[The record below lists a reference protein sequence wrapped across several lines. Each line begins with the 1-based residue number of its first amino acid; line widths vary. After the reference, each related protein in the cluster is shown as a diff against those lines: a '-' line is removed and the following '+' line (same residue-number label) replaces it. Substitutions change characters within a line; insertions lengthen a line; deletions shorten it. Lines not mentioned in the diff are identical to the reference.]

1 MKLRSI
7 DIFCASQASTAIVHT
22 TTMDLLQQPSSS
34 SSSSSHLGGTRAI
47 DRHNPII
54 RETTRRMINATNMPC
69 TSDLP
74 PLAPV
79 PYKQLHHKPA
89 RNSSSKPNDLIKI
102 SSKKS
107 TAGGGGDSV
116 DRKKKSKFDGRKSDA
131 VEGEMVRKS
140 TEVVGEFVRKSFGKQ
155 RGDFVI
161 NGPDSSRYLL
171 GEAGLLDLAS
181 DFEPGF
187 ELVPA
192 VDGSNGKAKDEMGVK
207 TEEFSASNSKPPPP
221 PPASSRSP
229 DQEVVLRVSLHCKGC
244 AGKVRKHIS
253 RMQGVKSFEIDF
265 AAKKVT
271 VVGDITPLEVLS
283 SISKVKTAQLW
294 STPPTPSSLPAAS
307 SSFSEI
313 KKSKALAVGM

>member
-7 DIFCASQASTAIVHT
+7 DIFCASQASTAIVHN

-34 SSSSSHLGGTRAI
+34 SSSSAHLGGTRAI

-54 RETTRRMINATNMPC
+54 RETTRRMINATNIPC
-69 TSDLP
+69 TSNPP
-74 PLAPV
+74 PLDPV

-107 TAGGGGDSV
+107 TAGGSSGSV

-140 TEVVGEFVRKSFGKQ
+140 FGKQ

-171 GEAGLLDLAS
+171 GEPGLLDLAS

-192 VDGSNGKAKDEMGVK
+192 VDGSNGKAKHEKGVK
-207 TEEFSASNSKPPPP
+207 TEEFSASDSKPPPPPPP

-244 AGKVRKHIS
+244 EGKVRKHIS
-253 RMQGVKSFEIDF
+253 RMQGVKSFKIDF

-271 VVGDITPLEVLS
+271 VVGDITPLEALS

-294 STPPTPSSLPAAS
+294 STPPTPPSLPTAS
-307 SSFSEI
+307 SSFSEV

>member
-34 SSSSSHLGGTRAI
+34 SSSSSAHLGGTRAI

-54 RETTRRMINATNMPC
+54 RETTRRMINATNIPC
-69 TSDLP
+69 TSNPP
-74 PLAPV
+74 PLDPV

-107 TAGGGGDSV
+107 TAGGGSGSV

-131 VEGEMVRKS
+131 VEGEM
-140 TEVVGEFVRKSFGKQ
+140 VRKSFGKQ

-192 VDGSNGKAKDEMGVK
+192 VDGSNGKAKHEKGVK
-207 TEEFSASNSKPPPP
+207 TEEFSASDSKPPPP

-244 AGKVRKHIS
+244 EGKVRKHIS
-253 RMQGVKSFEIDF
+253 RMQGVKSFKIDF

-271 VVGDITPLEVLS
+271 VVGDITPLEALS

-294 STPPTPSSLPAAS
+294 STPPTPPSLPAAS

>member
-34 SSSSSHLGGTRAI
+34 SSSSAAAHLGGTRAI

-54 RETTRRMINATNMPC
+54 RETTRRMINASNIPC
-69 TSDLP
+69 TSHPP

-89 RNSSSKPNDLIKI
+89 RNSSSKPNDLIKT

-107 TAGGGGDSV
+107 SGGGV
-116 DRKKKSKFDGRKSDA
+116 DQKKKSKFDGRKSDA

-140 TEVVGEFVRKSFGKQ
+140 TDVEGEFVRKSFGKQ

-192 VDGSNGKAKDEMGVK
+192 VDGSNGKAKHEKGVK
-207 TEEFSASNSKPPPP
+207 TEEFSASDSKPPPPPP

-244 AGKVRKHIS
+244 EGKVRKHIS
-253 RMQGVKSFEIDF
+253 RMQGVTSFSIDF

-294 STPPTPSSLPAAS
+294 STPPTPPSLPAAS
-307 SSFSEI
+307 SSFSEF